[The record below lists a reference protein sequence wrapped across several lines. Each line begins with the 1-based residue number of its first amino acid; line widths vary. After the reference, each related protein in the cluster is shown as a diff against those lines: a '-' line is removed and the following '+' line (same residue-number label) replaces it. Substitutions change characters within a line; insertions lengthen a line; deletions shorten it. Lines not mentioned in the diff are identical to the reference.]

1 MIWKKMSK
9 FRTKILTKN
18 FDPNFLKTEY
28 ETFDQNFLE
37 IKKIETNFL
46 ETAKKK
52 LTKFFEN

>member
-37 IKKIETNFL
+37 IKKN
-46 ETAKKK
+46 
-52 LTKFFEN
+52 